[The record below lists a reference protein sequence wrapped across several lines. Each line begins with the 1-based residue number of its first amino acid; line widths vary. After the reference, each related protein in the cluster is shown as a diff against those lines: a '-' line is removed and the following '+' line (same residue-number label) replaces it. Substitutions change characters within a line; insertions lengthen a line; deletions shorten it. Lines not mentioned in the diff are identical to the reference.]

1 MRAASAGPGAAW
13 AIARAPSAPPEPP
26 DNQTHPCVGLPQCHP
41 ARKASGALRTSPAAL
56 CEPPRSPSFPLLP
69 RSGDAQGDV
78 ITFPAHLPLCRSYT
92 HAARTLKPLSA
103 SAAAPESGVGSRSAA
118 LSRARLRA
126 RTCESECDTPAPR
139 DSRCPHESSARRSRS
154 SSRPTFPRQR
164 WGAKRQ
170 RPSPCW
176 PDPAMC
182 KVAIYLYSAH
192 VPQH

>member
-92 HAARTLKPLSA
+92 HAARTLKPPSA

-154 SSRPTFPRQR
+154 SSRPTPSRASG
-164 WGAKRQ
+164 GA
-170 RPSPCW
+170 PSVNGPA